1 MEPKW
6 VATYLLGLG
15 EPAARPLKGE
25 AEQAATEGAVVQELN
40 VLRCFV
46 SGLHKHK
53 VCEVSHLG

>member
-25 AEQAATEGAVVQELN
+25 AEQAATQGAVAQELN
-40 VLRCFV
+40 VLRYLV
-46 SGLHKHK
+46 SDLHTHK
-53 VCEVSHLG
+53 VCEVSHLV